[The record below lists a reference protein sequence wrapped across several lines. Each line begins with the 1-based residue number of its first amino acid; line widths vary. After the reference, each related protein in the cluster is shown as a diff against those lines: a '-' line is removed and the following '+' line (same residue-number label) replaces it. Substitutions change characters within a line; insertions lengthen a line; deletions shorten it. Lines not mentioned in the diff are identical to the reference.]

1 MKKLILASILPL
13 GLIACSGEQP
23 ASTASESSPDAGAET
38 ATAAPAAP
46 EVNLDEV
53 MAAKT
58 EAAKGAMMA
67 LGGTLKQEL
76 QAAMQAGGPIEAIS
90 VCNKRAPEIAQSLS
104 AEKGLELGRVSLRNR
119 SPGNVPDDWKKAV
132 LENFESRKAAG
143 EAPDTLVFREII
155 ETDGSKEFR
164 MMKAIPTA
172 KLCLTC
178 HGKEIEPGLAAR
190 IDELYPDD
198 KAKGFSEG
206 DLRGAFWVT
215 SKL

>member
-1 MKKLILASILPL
+1 MKKSILAAILPFL
-13 GLIACSGEQP
+13 V
-23 ASTASESSPDAGAET
+23 TTAGAAE
-38 ATAAPAAP
+38 
-46 EVNLDEV
+46 N
-53 MAAKT
+53 MAMDDIMASKT
-58 EAAKGAMMA
+58 EDAKAAMKQ
-67 LGGTLKQEL
+67 LGGSLKAEL
-76 QAAMQAGGPIEAIS
+76 QTAIKDGGPTNAIS

-132 LENFESRKAAG
+132 LEEFESRKAAG

-164 MMKAIPTA
+164 MMKAIPAA
-172 KLCLTC
+172 KICLTC
-178 HGKEIEPGLAAR
+178 HGTNLDPALAAE
-190 IDELYPDD
+190 IDSLYPGD
-198 KAKGFSEG
+198 KATGYSEG

>member
-90 VCNKRAPEIAQSLS
+90 VCNKRAPEIASQVSS
-104 AEKGLELGRVSLRNR
+104 EKDLQIGRVSLLNRNP
-119 SPGNVPDDWKKAV
+119 SNAAEGWKKAV
-132 LENFESRKAAG
+132 LEEFETRKAAG
-143 EAPDTLVFREII
+143 ESPV
-155 ETDGSKEFR
+155 
-164 MMKAIPTA
+164 
-172 KLCLTC
+172 
-178 HGKEIEPGLAAR
+178 
-190 IDELYPDD
+190 
-198 KAKGFSEG
+198 
-206 DLRGAFWVT
+206 
-215 SKL
+215 